1 MRSPAHD
8 RLHVSLSRALG
19 PDVARALA
27 DPLTVEVYR
36 NADSRVW
43 VEQHGIGRYVVGTI
57 SDAEAEQAV
66 RLVASYMGDE
76 AHDDRPILSG
86 TLPGGERFQGLLPPV
101 VASPILT
108 IRKPAPVVYTLDTYV
123 RQNVL
128 PAAWADVLRDA
139 VAGRANVLVA
149 GGTGSGKTTLLN
161 ALLAEDAFA
170 SSRVVVIED
179 TRELRCE
186 ADDAVFLLTKNREPA
201 VSMTTLVRATLR
213 LRPDRIVVGEVRG
226 PEALDLVK
234 AWNTGHPGGLGTIHA
249 NSAADALQR
258 LEDLIGEAVVNVP
271 RRALAAA
278 VNYVVFVRRD
288 AHHPAGRRVAELVRV
303 AGLRPDGSYDTRPVP
318 TAPTGD
324 ESTETGKPKLADA
337 A

>member
-1 MRSPAHD
+1 MRSPAYD
-8 RLHVSLSRALG
+8 RLQVSLHRALG
-19 PDVARALA
+19 EDVARALA

-36 NADSRVW
+36 NADGRVW

-57 SDAEAEQAV
+57 SAAEAEQIV
-66 RLVASYMGDE
+66 RLVASLMNDE
-76 AHDDRPILSG
+76 AHGDRPILSG

-101 VASPILT
+101 VASPVLT
-108 IRKPAPVVYTLDTYV
+108 IRKPAPVVYGLDHYV
-123 RQNVL
+123 QQGAL
-128 PAAWADVLRDA
+128 KAAWAQVLRDA

-161 ALLAEDAFA
+161 ALLAEPAFVR
-170 SSRVVVIED
+170 SRVVIIED

-201 VSMTTLVRATLR
+201 VTMTALVRTTLR

-278 VNYVVFVRRD
+278 VNYVGFVARD
-288 AHHPAGRRVAELVRV
+288 AAHPAGRRVLELVRV
-303 AGLRPDGSYDTRPVP
+303 AGLRPDGSYDVRRVP
-318 TAPTGD
+318 D
-324 ESTETGKPKLADA
+324 EAEPPGLAEA

>member
-8 RLHVSLSRALG
+8 RLQVSLTRALG
-19 PDVARALA
+19 DDIARALA

-57 SDAEAEQAV
+57 GDAEAEQAV
-66 RLVASYMGDE
+66 RLVASLMGDE
-76 AHDDRPILSG
+76 AHDDSPILSG

-101 VASPILT
+101 VASPVLT
-108 IRKPAPVVYTLDTYV
+108 IRKPAPVVYALDQYV
-123 RQNVL
+123 ERGVL
-128 PAAWADVLRDA
+128 SSAWAEVLRHA

-161 ALLAEDAFA
+161 ALLAEPAFS

-179 TRELRCE
+179 TRELRCD

-201 VSMTTLVRATLR
+201 VSMTTLVKATLR

-249 NSAADALQR
+249 NSATDALQR

-278 VNYVVFVRRD
+278 VNYVAFVQRD
-288 AHHPAGRRVAELVRV
+288 AAHAAGRRVTELVKV
-303 AGLRPDGSYDTRPVP
+303 VGLRPDGGYDVRRVP
-318 TAPTGD
+318 
-324 ESTETGKPKLADA
+324 LDA
-337 A
+337 APPNLAEAA